1 LQGLKLSK
9 VQFELTKEF
18 LENLNNIVKNNDP
31 AKVMEFIDGLHA
43 VDIAEILDE
52 QSTEEAKAFYA
63 LLPDELG
70 ADALVEL
77 DEDVRERFLKEI
89 SSEDIAEKII
99 ENLDTDDAADVIG
112 ELSEEQQDEV
122 ISHIEDIEHASDIID
137 LLHYDEDTAGG
148 LMAKELVKV
157 KIEWDVATC
166 IKEIR
171 AQSEEV
177 EKMYTVYV
185 VDDNDILQGRIS
197 LKKLLLAPDNK
208 KVKDIY
214 NDEVIL
220 IKVDAQGEEVAQ
232 RMDKYD
238 LVVIPVIDE
247 IGRLLGRITIDDVVD
262 FMREEADKDYQMA
275 SGISENVE
283 SSDSAWVLTRARLPW
298 LLIGLF
304 GGILGAQV
312 IEAYEGQIQ
321 IHPEMAFF
329 IPLIAAMA
337 GNVGVQSS
345 AIVVQ
350 GLANNT
356 LGLDG
361 IWKKLFKELVVGLI
375 NGLVLGILIFCY
387 NFFFGDS
394 FTLSIIVSTSL
405 FSVIVF
411 AAIFGTL
418 VPLMLDKYKIDP
430 ALATGPFI
438 TTVNDV
444 FGLFLY
450 LFIGYLMYAV

>member
-1 LQGLKLSK
+1 M
-9 VQFELTKEF
+9 QFELTKDY
-18 LENLNNIVKNNDP
+18 LEELKNAVESSSE
-31 AKVMEFIDGLHA
+31 AKVLELIDGLHA

-52 QSTEEAKAFYA
+52 QSTKEAKAFYA
-63 LLPDELG
+63 VLPEELA

-77 DEDVRERFLKEI
+77 DEDTREKFLKEI
-89 SSEDIAEKII
+89 SPEEIAEKII
-99 ENLDTDDAADVIG
+99 DNLDSDDAADVIG
-112 ELSEEQQDEV
+112 ELSEEKQDEV
-122 ISHIEDIEHASDIID
+122 ISHLEDIEQAGDIID
-137 LLHYDEDTAGG
+137 LLNYDEDTAGG

-157 KIEWDVATC
+157 KVDWDVATC

-171 AQSEEV
+171 SQAEEV

-185 VDDNDILQGRIS
+185 VDENDVLQGRIS
-197 LKKLLLAPDNK
+197 LKKLLLAPDK
-208 KVKDIY
+208 TKIKDLY

-220 IKVDAQGEEVAQ
+220 VKVDAEREDVAQ
-232 RMDKYD
+232 VMDKYD

-262 FMREEADKDYQMA
+262 VIKEEADKDYQMA

-312 IEAYEGQIQ
+312 IEAYEGQIK

-356 LGLDG
+356 LGLDSL
-361 IWKKLFKELVVGLI
+361 WKRLFKELLVGLI
-375 NGLVLGILIFCY
+375 NGVVLGALIFTY
-387 NFFFGDS
+387 NFFFSDNL
-394 FTLSIIVSTSL
+394 TLGLIVSISL
-405 FSVIVF
+405 LAVIVF

-450 LFIGYLMYAV
+450 LYIGYLMYAG

>member
-1 LQGLKLSK
+1 M
-9 VQFELTKEF
+9 QFKLTKEY
-18 LENLNNIVKNNDP
+18 LEELNNAVESNAEK
-31 AKVMEFIDGLHA
+31 KVSELIEGLHA

-52 QSTEEAKAFYA
+52 QNTEEAKAFFF
-63 LLPDELG
+63 LLPEELG

-77 DEDVRERFLKEI
+77 DEDTREAFLKEI
-89 SSEDIAEKII
+89 SSADIAGKII
-99 ENLDTDDAADVIG
+99 NQLDSDDAADVIG
-112 ELSEEQQDEV
+112 ELPEEKQDEV
-122 ISHIEDIEHASDIID
+122 IAHIEDLEQASDIID
-137 LLHYDEDTAGG
+137 LLNYDEGTAGG

-157 KIEWDVATC
+157 NIDWTVNTC

-171 AQSEEV
+171 NQAEDV

-185 VDDNDILQGRIS
+185 VDENNILQGRIS
-197 LKKLLLAPDNK
+197 LKRLLLAPDKK

-214 NDEVIL
+214 NEELKLV
-220 IKVDAQGEEVAQ
+220 KVDMKSEEVAQ
-232 RMDKYD
+232 VMEKYD
-238 LVVIPVIDE
+238 LVVIPVVDE

-262 FMREEADKDYQMA
+262 VMKEEAEKDYQMA
-275 SGISENVE
+275 SGISESVE
-283 SSDSAWVLTRARLPW
+283 SSDNAWILTRARLPW
-298 LLIGLF
+298 LLIGLL

-312 IEAYEGQIQ
+312 IEAYEEQIK

-350 GLANNT
+350 GLANKS
-356 LGLDG
+356 LGLG
-361 IWKKLFKELVVGLI
+361 GLWNRLFKELIVGLI
-375 NGLVLGILIFCY
+375 NGIVLGGLIFTY
-387 NFFFGDS
+387 NFFFSDS
-394 FTLSIIVSTSL
+394 LTLSIIVSVSL
-405 FSVIVF
+405 LAVIVF

-450 LFIGYLMYAV
+450 LFIGYLMYSV

>member
-1 LQGLKLSK
+1 M
-9 VQFELTKEF
+9 QFELTKEY
-18 LENLNNIVKNNDP
+18 LEELNAAVEGNVET
-31 AKVMEFIDGLHA
+31 KVLELIEGLHA
-43 VDIAEILDE
+43 VDIAEILEE
-52 QSTEEAKAFYA
+52 QSTKEATFFYTFLPEEIA
-63 LLPDELG
+63 
-70 ADALVEL
+70 ADALIEL
-77 DEDVRERFLKEI
+77 DEDTRERFLENI
-89 SSEDIAEKII
+89 SSEEIAEKII
-99 ENLDTDDAADVIG
+99 ENLDSDDAADLIG
-112 ELSEEQQDEV
+112 ELSEEKQDEV
-122 ISHIEDIEHASDIID
+122 ISHIENIEQAGDIID
-137 LLHYDEDTAGG
+137 LLNYDEDSAGG

-157 KIEWDVATC
+157 KVDWDVSTC

-171 AQSEEV
+171 KQAEEV
-177 EKMYTVYV
+177 EKMYTVYA
-185 VDDNDILQGRIS
+185 VDDNNILQGRIS
-197 LKKLLLAPDNK
+197 LKRLLLAPDSK

-220 IKVDAQGEEVAQ
+220 VKVDAPGEEVAQ
-232 RMDKYD
+232 IMDKYD
-238 LVVIPVIDE
+238 LVVIPVIDD

-262 FMREEADKDYQMA
+262 LIREEAEKDYQMA

-283 SSDSAWVLTRARLPW
+283 SSDSVWLLTRARLPW
-298 LLIGLF
+298 LLIGLL

-312 IEAYEGQIQ
+312 IEAYEGQIK

-350 GLANNT
+350 GLANNS

-361 IWKKLFKELVVGLI
+361 IWKRLFKELLVGLI
-375 NGLVLGILIFCY
+375 NGIVLSALIFTY
-387 NFFFGDS
+387 NFFFNDNL
-394 FTLSIIVSTSL
+394 TLGIIVSVAL
-405 FSVIVF
+405 FSVVIF

-450 LFIGYLMYAV
+450 LFIGYLMYAA

>member
-1 LQGLKLSK
+1 M
-9 VQFELTKEF
+9 QFELTKEY
-18 LENLNNIVKNNDP
+18 LEQLNTAVEGSVE
-31 AKVMEFIDGLHA
+31 AKILELIDGLHA

-52 QSTEEAKAFYA
+52 QSTNEAKAFYA
-63 LLPDELG
+63 FLPEELG

-77 DEDVRERFLKEI
+77 DEDTREKFLEAI
-89 SSEDIAEKII
+89 SSEEIAEKII
-99 ENLDTDDAADVIG
+99 DNLDSDDAADVIG
-112 ELSEEQQDEV
+112 ELSESKQDEV
-122 ISHIEDIEHASDIID
+122 ISHIEDIEQAGDIID
-137 LLHYDEDTAGG
+137 LLNYDEDTAGG

-157 KIEWDVATC
+157 KIDWDVLTC

-171 AQSEEV
+171 AQAEEV

-185 VDDNDILQGRIS
+185 VDENDILQGRIS
-197 LKKLLLAPDNK
+197 LKKLLLAPENSL
-208 KVKDIY
+208 VKDVY

-220 IKVDAQGEEVAQ
+220 VKVDADDEEVAQ
-232 RMDKYD
+232 IMDKYD

-262 FMREEADKDYQMA
+262 VIREEAEKDYQMA

-283 SSDSAWVLTRARLPW
+283 SSDNAWVLTRARLPW

-350 GLANNT
+350 GLANNS

-361 IWKKLFKELVVGLI
+361 IWRKLFKELLVGLI
-375 NGLVLGILIFCY
+375 NGIVLGSLIFIY
-387 NFFFGDS
+387 NFFFSDDL
-394 FTLSIIVSTSL
+394 TLSIIVSVSL
-405 FSVIVF
+405 LSVIVF

-438 TTVNDV
+438 TTINDV

-450 LFIGYLMYAV
+450 FFIGYLMYAA

>member
-1 LQGLKLSK
+1 M
-9 VQFELTKEF
+9 QFELTKEY
-18 LENLNNIVKNNDP
+18 LEKLNAAVDEQADVKVLDLI
-31 AKVMEFIDGLHA
+31 EGLHA
-43 VDIAEILDE
+43 VDIAEILEE
-52 QSTEEAKAFYA
+52 QTTKEAKAFYTYV
-63 LLPDELG
+63 PSELA
-70 ADALVEL
+70 ADALIEL
-77 DEDVRERFLKEI
+77 DEDTRERFLENI
-89 SSEDIAEKII
+89 SSEEIAEKII
-99 ENLDTDDAADVIG
+99 ENLDSDDAADLIG
-112 ELSEEQQDEV
+112 ELSEEKQDEV
-122 ISHIEDIEHASDIID
+122 ISHIEDIEHAGDIID
-137 LLHYDEDTAGG
+137 LLNYDEDTAGG

-157 KIEWDVATC
+157 KVDWDVATC

-171 AQSEEV
+171 KQAEEV
-177 EKMYTVYV
+177 EKMYTVYA
-185 VDDNDILQGRIS
+185 VDDNNILQGRIS
-197 LKKLLLAPDNK
+197 LKKLLLAPDSK
-208 KVKDIY
+208 KIKDIY

-220 IKVDAQGEEVAQ
+220 VQVDAEGEEVAQ
-232 RMDKYD
+232 IMDKYD

-262 FMREEADKDYQMA
+262 LIREEAEKDYQMA

-283 SSDSAWVLTRARLPW
+283 SSDNAWILTRARLPW
-298 LLIGLF
+298 LLIGLL

-312 IEAYEGQIQ
+312 IEAYEGQIK

-350 GLANNT
+350 GLANNS

-361 IWKKLFKELVVGLI
+361 IWKRLFKELLVGLI
-375 NGLVLGILIFCY
+375 NGVVLSTLIFAY
-387 NFFFGDS
+387 NFFFSDNL
-394 FTLSIIVSTSL
+394 TLGLIVSISL

-418 VPLMLDKYKIDP
+418 VPLLLDKYKIDP

-450 LFIGYLMYAV
+450 LFIGYLMYAS

>member
-1 LQGLKLSK
+1 MFKKSK

-18 LENLNNIVKNNDP
+18 LENLNNIVKNNDVN
-31 AKVMEFIDGLHA
+31 KVLELIDGLHA

-52 QSTEEAKAFYA
+52 QSTEEAKAFYF

-70 ADALVEL
+70 ADALIEL

-89 SSEDIAEKII
+89 SSEEIAEKII
-99 ENLDTDDAADVIG
+99 ENLDSDDAADLIG
-112 ELSEEQQDEV
+112 ELSEEKQDEV

-157 KIEWDVATC
+157 KIDWDVATC

-171 AQSEEV
+171 RQSEDV

-185 VDDNDILQGRIS
+185 VDDNNILQGRIS
-197 LKKLLLAPDNK
+197 LKKLLLAPDTK

-214 NDEVIL
+214 NNEVIL
-220 IKVDAQGEEVAQ
+220 IKVDAEGDEVAQ
-232 RMDKYD
+232 KMDKYD

-350 GLANNT
+350 SLANKT

-375 NGLVLGILIFCY
+375 NGLVLGTLIFFY

-394 FTLSIIVSTSL
+394 LTLSIIVSTSL
-405 FSVIVF
+405 LSVIVF

>member
-1 LQGLKLSK
+1 MQCLKKSK

-18 LENLNNIVKNNDP
+18 LENLNNIVKNNDVN
-31 AKVMEFIDGLHA
+31 KVLELIDGLHA

-52 QSTEEAKAFYA
+52 QSTEEAKAFYF

-70 ADALVEL
+70 ADALIEL

-89 SSEDIAEKII
+89 SSEEIAEKII
-99 ENLDTDDAADVIG
+99 ENLDSDDAADLIG
-112 ELSEEQQDEV
+112 ELSEEKQDEV

-157 KIEWDVATC
+157 KIDWDVATC

-171 AQSEEV
+171 RQSEDV

-185 VDDNDILQGRIS
+185 VDDNNILQGRIS
-197 LKKLLLAPDNK
+197 LKKLLLAPDTK

-214 NDEVIL
+214 NNEVIL
-220 IKVDAQGEEVAQ
+220 IKVDAEGDEVAQ
-232 RMDKYD
+232 KMDKYD

-350 GLANNT
+350 SLANKT

-375 NGLVLGILIFCY
+375 NGLVLGTLIFFY

-394 FTLSIIVSTSL
+394 LTLSIIVSTSL
-405 FSVIVF
+405 LSVIVF

>member
-1 LQGLKLSK
+1 M
-9 VQFELTKEF
+9 QFELTKQY
-18 LENLNNIVKNNDP
+18 LEKINTAIDGGVENIVLDLI
-31 AKVMEFIDGLHA
+31 EGLHA
-43 VDIAEILDE
+43 ADIAEILEE
-52 QSTEEAKAFYA
+52 QSTKDATAFYA
-63 LLPDELG
+63 LLPDELAAG
-70 ADALVEL
+70 ALVEL
-77 DEDVRERFLKEI
+77 DEDKRERFLENI

-99 ENLDTDDAADVIG
+99 ENLDSDDAADVIG
-112 ELSEEQQDEV
+112 SLSEEKQDEV
-122 ISHIEDIEHASDIID
+122 IAHIENIEQAGDIID
-137 LLHYDEDTAGG
+137 LLNYDEDSAGG

-157 KIEWDVATC
+157 KVDWDVATC
-166 IKEIR
+166 ITEIR
-171 AQSEEV
+171 KQAEEV
-177 EKMYTVYV
+177 EKMYTVYA
-185 VDDNDILQGRIS
+185 VDDNNILQGRIS
-197 LKKLLLAPDNK
+197 LKKLLLAPDSK
-208 KVKDIY
+208 KIKDLY
-214 NDEVIL
+214 NDDVL
-220 IKVDAQGEEVAQ
+220 LVQVDAAGEEVAQ
-232 RMDKYD
+232 IMDKYD

-262 FMREEADKDYQMA
+262 FIREEAEKDYQMA

-283 SSDSAWVLTRARLPW
+283 SSDNAWVLTRARLPW
-298 LLIGLF
+298 LLIGLL

-312 IEAYEGQIQ
+312 IEAYEGQIK

-350 GLANNT
+350 GLANNS
-356 LGLDG
+356 LGLDEL
-361 IWKKLFKELVVGLI
+361 WKRLFKELLVGLI
-375 NGLVLGILIFCY
+375 NGIVLSALIFIY
-387 NFFFGDS
+387 NFFFSDDL
-394 FTLSIIVSTSL
+394 TLGIIVSISL
-405 FSVIVF
+405 LSVVVF

-450 LFIGYLMYAV
+450 LYIGYLMYAS

>member
-1 LQGLKLSK
+1 M
-9 VQFELTKEF
+9 QFELTKEF
-18 LENLNNIVKNNDP
+18 LENLNNIVKNNDV
-31 AKVMEFIDGLHA
+31 AKVMEFIEGLHA

-112 ELSEEQQDEV
+112 ELSEEKQDEV

-171 AQSEEV
+171 RQSEEV

-197 LKKLLLAPDNK
+197 LKKLLLAPDTK

-220 IKVDAQGEEVAQ
+220 IKVDAEGEEVAQ
-232 RMDKYD
+232 KMDKYD

-375 NGLVLGILIFCY
+375 NGLVLGSLIFVY

-450 LFIGYLMYAV
+450 LFIGYLMY

>member
-1 LQGLKLSK
+1 M
-9 VQFELTKEF
+9 QFELTKQY
-18 LENLNNIVKNNDP
+18 LEKLNTAIDGGVEN
-31 AKVMEFIDGLHA
+31 KVLELIEGLHA
-43 VDIAEILDE
+43 ADIAEILEE
-52 QSTEEAKAFYA
+52 QSTKEATAFYA
-63 LLPDELG
+63 LLPEELA

-77 DEDVRERFLKEI
+77 DEDTRERFLENI
-89 SSEDIAEKII
+89 SSEEIAEKII
-99 ENLDTDDAADVIG
+99 ENLDSDDAADIIG
-112 ELSEEQQDEV
+112 SLSDEKQDEV
-122 ISHIEDIEHASDIID
+122 IAHIEDIEQAGDIID
-137 LLHYDEDTAGG
+137 LLNYDEDSAGG

-157 KIEWDVATC
+157 KVDWDVATC
-166 IKEIR
+166 ITEIR
-171 AQSEEV
+171 KQAEEV
-177 EKMYTVYV
+177 EKMYTVYA
-185 VDDNDILQGRIS
+185 VDDNNILQGRIS
-197 LKKLLLAPDNK
+197 LKKLLLSPDSK
-208 KVKDIY
+208 KIKDLY
-214 NDEVIL
+214 NDDVIL
-220 IKVDAQGEEVAQ
+220 VQVDAAGEEVAQ
-232 RMDKYD
+232 IMDKYD

-262 FMREEADKDYQMA
+262 LIREEAEKDYQMA

-283 SSDSAWVLTRARLPW
+283 SSDNAWVLTRARLPW
-298 LLIGLF
+298 LLIGLL

-312 IEAYEGQIQ
+312 IEAYEGQIK

-350 GLANNT
+350 GLANNS

-361 IWKKLFKELVVGLI
+361 LWKRLFKELLVGLI
-375 NGLVLGILIFCY
+375 NGIVLSTLIFMY
-387 NFFFGDS
+387 NFFFSDDL
-394 FTLSIIVSTSL
+394 TLGIIVSISL
-405 FSVIVF
+405 LSVVVF

-450 LFIGYLMYAV
+450 LYIGYLMYA

>member
-1 LQGLKLSK
+1 M
-9 VQFELTKEF
+9 QFELTKQY
-18 LENLNNIVKNNDP
+18 LEKLNIAIDGGVEN
-31 AKVMEFIDGLHA
+31 KVLELIKGLHA
-43 VDIAEILDE
+43 ADIAEILEE
-52 QSTEEAKAFYA
+52 QSTKEATAFYA
-63 LLPDELG
+63 LLPDELA

-77 DEDVRERFLKEI
+77 EEDTRERFLENI
-89 SSEDIAEKII
+89 SSEEIAEKII
-99 ENLDTDDAADVIG
+99 ENLDSDDAADIIG
-112 ELSEEQQDEV
+112 SLSDEKQDEV
-122 ISHIEDIEHASDIID
+122 IAHIEDIEQAGDIID
-137 LLHYDEDTAGG
+137 LLNYDEDSAGG

-157 KIEWDVATC
+157 KVDWDVATC
-166 IKEIR
+166 ITEIR
-171 AQSEEV
+171 KQAEEV
-177 EKMYTVYV
+177 EKMYTVYA
-185 VDDNDILQGRIS
+185 VDDNNILQGRIS
-197 LKKLLLAPDNK
+197 LKKLLLSPDSK
-208 KVKDIY
+208 KIKDLY
-214 NDEVIL
+214 NDDVIL
-220 IKVDAQGEEVAQ
+220 VQVDAAGEEVAQ
-232 RMDKYD
+232 IMDKYD

-262 FMREEADKDYQMA
+262 FIREEAEKDYQMA

-283 SSDSAWVLTRARLPW
+283 SSDNAWVLTRARLPW
-298 LLIGLF
+298 LLIGLL

-312 IEAYEGQIQ
+312 IEAYEGQIK

-350 GLANNT
+350 GLANNS

-361 IWKKLFKELVVGLI
+361 LWKRLFKELLVGLI
-375 NGLVLGILIFCY
+375 NGIVLSTLIFMY
-387 NFFFGDS
+387 NFFFSDDL
-394 FTLSIIVSTSL
+394 TLGIIVSISL
-405 FSVIVF
+405 LSVVVF

-450 LFIGYLMYAV
+450 LYIGYLMYA

>member
-1 LQGLKLSK
+1 M
-9 VQFELTKEF
+9 QFELTKEF
-18 LENLNNIVKNNDP
+18 LEALNVAVQNRSEEQVGKL
-31 AKVMEFIDGLHA
+31 IDGLHA

-52 QSTEEAKAFYA
+52 QKTEEAKAFYH
-63 LLPDELG
+63 LLPEELA

-77 DEDVRERFLKEI
+77 DEDVREGFLKEL
-89 SSEDIAEKII
+89 SSEDIAGKII
-99 ENLDTDDAADVIG
+99 NQLDSDDAADVIG
-112 ELSEEQQDEV
+112 ELPEEKQDEV
-122 ISHIEDIEHASDIID
+122 IAHIEDIEQASDIID

-157 KIEWDVATC
+157 SLDWDVATC

-185 VDDNDILQGRIS
+185 VDENNILQGRIS
-197 LKKLLLAPDNK
+197 LKRLLLSPDKK
-208 KVKDIY
+208 KVKDIF

-220 IKVDAQGEEVAQ
+220 VKVDDEGEKVAQ
-232 RMDKYD
+232 VMDKYD
-238 LVVIPVIDE
+238 LVVVPVIDE

-262 FMREEADKDYQMA
+262 FIREEADKDYQMA

-298 LLIGLF
+298 LLIGLL

-312 IEAYEGQIQ
+312 IEAYEGQIK

-350 GLANNT
+350 GLANQT

-375 NGLVLGILIFCY
+375 NGFVLATLIFAY
-387 NFFFGDS
+387 NFFFSDS
-394 FTLSIIVSTSL
+394 LTLSIIVSTSL
-405 FSVIVF
+405 LSVIVF

-418 VPLMLDKYKIDP
+418 VPLLLDKYKIDP

-450 LFIGYLMYAV
+450 LAIGYLMYSI

>member
-1 LQGLKLSK
+1 M
-9 VQFELTKEF
+9 QFELTKSY
-18 LENLNNIVKNNDP
+18 LEKINQAVISKDNAIILKL
-31 AKVMEFIDGLHA
+31 IDGLHA

-52 QSTEEAKAFYA
+52 QSRQEAKSFYDC
-63 LLPDELG
+63 LPEELA

-77 DEDVRERFLKEI
+77 DEDTREKLLEET

-99 ENLDTDDAADVIG
+99 DNLDSDDAADVIG
-112 ELSEEQQDEV
+112 ELSEKKQDEV
-122 ISHIEDIEHASDIID
+122 ISHLEDIDQASDIID
-137 LLHYDEDTAGG
+137 LLLYDEDTAGG
-148 LMAKELVKV
+148 LMAKEVVKV
-157 KIEWDVATC
+157 NIDWDVATC

-171 AQSEEV
+171 KQAEEV

-185 VDDNDILQGRIS
+185 VNDNDVLQGRIS
-197 LKKLLLAPDNK
+197 LKKLLLAPDSN
-208 KVKDIY
+208 KVKDVY
-214 NDEVIL
+214 TNEVIL
-220 IKVDAQGEEVAQ
+220 VKVDAEQEDVAQ
-232 RMDKYD
+232 IMDKYD

-262 FMREEADKDYQMA
+262 VIREEAEKDYQMA

-283 SSDSAWVLTRARLPW
+283 SSDSAWSHTRARLPW

-312 IEAYEGQIQ
+312 IGAYEEQIR
-321 IHPEMAFF
+321 IHAEMALF

-350 GLANNT
+350 GLANNS

-361 IWKKLFKELVVGLI
+361 LWKRLFKELIIGLI
-375 NGLVLGILIFCY
+375 NGIVLASLIFAY
-387 NFFFGDS
+387 NFFFSDDL
-394 FTLSIIVSTSL
+394 TLTFIVSISL
-405 FSVIVF
+405 IAVIVF

-418 VPLMLDKYKIDP
+418 VPLMLNKYKIDP

-450 LFIGYLMYAV
+450 LFIGYLMYAN

>member
-1 LQGLKLSK
+1 M
-9 VQFELTKEF
+9 QFELTKEY
-18 LENLNNIVKNNDP
+18 LEELNIAVESNAE
-31 AKVMEFIDGLHA
+31 AKVLELIEGLHA
-43 VDIAEILDE
+43 VDIAEILEE
-52 QSTEEAKAFYA
+52 QNTQEAKAFYIF
-63 LLPDELG
+63 LPEELA

-77 DEDVRERFLKEI
+77 DEDTREKFLEEI
-89 SSEDIAEKII
+89 SSEEIAEKII
-99 ENLDTDDAADVIG
+99 DNLDSDDAADVIG

-122 ISHIEDIEHASDIID
+122 ISHIEDIEQAGDIID
-137 LLHYDEDTAGG
+137 LLNYDEDTAGG

-157 KIEWDVATC
+157 NIDWDVATC

-171 AQSEEV
+171 AQAEEV

-185 VDDNDILQGRIS
+185 VDENDILQGRIS
-197 LKKLLLAPDNK
+197 LKKLLLAPDSAR
-208 KVKDIY
+208 VKDVY

-220 IKVDAQGEEVAQ
+220 VQVDAESEEVAQ
-232 RMDKYD
+232 IMDKYD

-262 FMREEADKDYQMA
+262 VIREEADKDYQMA

-304 GGILGAQV
+304 GGILGAQLLG
-312 IEAYEGQIQ
+312 AYEEQLK
-321 IHPEMAFF
+321 IHHQMAFF

-350 GLANNT
+350 GLANNS
-356 LGLDG
+356 LGLDSL
-361 IWKKLFKELVVGLI
+361 WTKLVKELLVGLI
-375 NGLVLGILIFCY
+375 NGVVLGGLIFIY
-387 NFFFGDS
+387 NFFFSDDL
-394 FTLSIIVSTSL
+394 TLSIIVSVSL
-405 FSVIVF
+405 LSVIVF

-450 LFIGYLMYAV
+450 LFIGYIMYGI

>member
-1 LQGLKLSK
+1 M
-9 VQFELTKEF
+9 QFELTKPF
-18 LENLNNIVKNNDP
+18 LEELNNVVSSNDVN
-31 AKVMEFIDGLHA
+31 KVMKLIEGLHP

-52 QSTEEAKAFYA
+52 QSIEEAKAFYS
-63 LLPDELG
+63 LLPDQLG
-70 ADALVEL
+70 ADSLIEL

-99 ENLDTDDAADVIG
+99 ENLDSDDAADLIG
-112 ELSEEQQDEV
+112 ELSDEKQDEV

-157 KIEWDVATC
+157 KIEWDVSTC

-185 VDDNDILQGRIS
+185 VDDNNILQGRIS
-197 LKKLLLAPDNK
+197 LKKLLLAPDSK
-208 KVKDIY
+208 KVKEIY
-214 NDEVIL
+214 NDEVVL
-220 IKVDAQGEEVAQ
+220 VKVDAEGEEVAKV
-232 RMDKYD
+232 MDKYD

-283 SSDSAWVLTRARLPW
+283 SSDSAWILTRARLPW

-312 IEAYEGQIQ
+312 IEAYEGQIK

-350 GLANNT
+350 GLANNS

-361 IWKKLFKELVVGLI
+361 IGKKLFKELLVGLI
-375 NGLVLGILIFCY
+375 NGIVLGALIFAY
-387 NFFFGDS
+387 NYFFASDLA
-394 FTLSIIVSTSL
+394 LSIIVSTAL
-405 FSVIVF
+405 VSVIVF

-418 VPLMLDKYKIDP
+418 VPLVLDKYKIDP

-450 LFIGYLMYAV
+450 LFIGYLMYSL

>member
-1 LQGLKLSK
+1 M
-9 VQFELTKEF
+9 QFELTKEY
-18 LENLNNIVKNNDP
+18 LEQLNIAVESKIE
-31 AKVMEFIDGLHA
+31 AKILELIDGLHA

-52 QSTEEAKAFYA
+52 QSTKEAKAFYA
-63 LLPDELG
+63 LLPEELV

-77 DEDVRERFLKEI
+77 DEDTREKFLEEI
-89 SSEDIAEKII
+89 SSEEIAEKII
-99 ENLDTDDAADVIG
+99 DNLDSDDAADVIG
-112 ELSEEQQDEV
+112 ELSEEKQDEV
-122 ISHIEDIEHASDIID
+122 ISHIEDIEQAGDIID
-137 LLHYDEDTAGG
+137 LLNYDEDTAGG

-157 KIEWDVATC
+157 KIDWDVATC

-171 AQSEEV
+171 EQAEEV
-177 EKMYTVYV
+177 EKLYTVYV
-185 VDDNDILQGRIS
+185 VDENDILQGRIS
-197 LKKLLLAPDNK
+197 LKKLLLAPENK
-208 KVKDIY
+208 KVKDVY

-220 IKVDAQGEEVAQ
+220 VQVDIESEEVAQ
-232 RMDKYD
+232 IMDKYD

-262 FMREEADKDYQMA
+262 VIREEAEKDYQMA

-283 SSDSAWVLTRARLPW
+283 SSDSTWSHTRARLPW

-312 IEAYEGQIQ
+312 IEAYEDQIR
-321 IHPEMAFF
+321 IHAGMALF

-350 GLANNT
+350 GLANNS

-361 IWKKLFKELVVGLI
+361 LGKRLFKELLVGLI
-375 NGLVLGILIFCY
+375 NGAVLGSLIFGY
-387 NFFFGDS
+387 NFFFSDDL
-394 FTLSIIVSTSL
+394 TLTFIVSTSL
-405 FSVIVF
+405 IVVIVF
-411 AAIFGTL
+411 AAIFGTF

-450 LFIGYLMYAV
+450 FFIGYLMYGA

>member
-1 LQGLKLSK
+1 MH
-9 VQFELTKEF
+9 FELTKEY
-18 LENLNNIVKNNDP
+18 LEELKVAVESNAE
-31 AKVMEFIDGLHA
+31 AKVLELIEGLHA
-43 VDIAEILDE
+43 VDVAEILDE
-52 QSTEEAKAFYA
+52 QSTKDAKAFYT
-63 LLPDELG
+63 LLPEELA

-77 DEDVRERFLKEI
+77 DEDTREKFLDTI
-89 SSEDIAEKII
+89 SSEEIAEKII
-99 ENLDTDDAADVIG
+99 DNLDSDDAADVIG
-112 ELSEEQQDEV
+112 ELSEKKQDEV
-122 ISHIEDIEHASDIID
+122 LSHIEDLEQAGDIID
-137 LLHYDEDTAGG
+137 LLNYNEDTAGG
-148 LMAKELVKV
+148 LMAKELVRV
-157 KIEWDVATC
+157 KIDWDVATC

-171 AQSEEV
+171 TQAEDV

-185 VDDNDILQGRIS
+185 VDKNDILQGRIS
-197 LKKLLLAPDNK
+197 LKKLLLAPDSQ

-214 NDEVIL
+214 NEEVIL
-220 IKVDAQGEEVAQ
+220 VKVDVESEDVAQ
-232 RMDKYD
+232 IMDKYD

-262 FMREEADKDYQMA
+262 VMREEAEKDYQMA

-283 SSDSAWVLTRARLPW
+283 SSDSAWSHTRARLPW

-304 GGILGAQV
+304 GGVLGALV
-312 IEAYEGQIQ
+312 IGVYEEQIR
-321 IHPEMAFF
+321 IHAGMALF

-350 GLANNT
+350 GLANNS

-361 IWKKLFKELVVGLI
+361 LWKRLFKELIVGLI
-375 NGLVLGILIFCY
+375 NGAVLGLIIFLY
-387 NFFFGDS
+387 NFVFSDDL
-394 FTLSIIVSTSL
+394 TLTFIVSISL
-405 FSVIVF
+405 VAVIVF

-418 VPLMLDKYKIDP
+418 VPLMLNKYKIDP

-450 LFIGYLMYAV
+450 LYIGYLMYAV

>member
-1 LQGLKLSK
+1 M
-9 VQFELTKEF
+9 
-18 LENLNNIVKNNDP
+18 D
-31 AKVMEFIDGLHA
+31 
-43 VDIAEILDE
+43 AER
-52 QSTEEAKAFYA
+52 
-63 LLPDELG
+63 
-70 ADALVEL
+70 
-77 DEDVRERFLKEI
+77 EDV
-89 SSEDIAEKII
+89 
-99 ENLDTDDAADVIG
+99 
-112 ELSEEQQDEV
+112 
-122 ISHIEDIEHASDIID
+122 
-137 LLHYDEDTAGG
+137 
-148 LMAKELVKV
+148 
-157 KIEWDVATC
+157 
-166 IKEIR
+166 
-171 AQSEEV
+171 AQV
-177 EKMYTVYV
+177 
-185 VDDNDILQGRIS
+185 
-197 LKKLLLAPDNK
+197 
-208 KVKDIY
+208 
-214 NDEVIL
+214 
-220 IKVDAQGEEVAQ
+220 
-232 RMDKYD
+232 MDKYD

-262 FMREEADKDYQMA
+262 VIKEEADKDYQMA

-312 IEAYEGQIQ
+312 IEAYEGQIK

-356 LGLDG
+356 LGLDSL
-361 IWKKLFKELVVGLI
+361 WKRLFKELLVGLI
-375 NGLVLGILIFCY
+375 NGVVLGALIFTY
-387 NFFFGDS
+387 NFFFSDNL
-394 FTLSIIVSTSL
+394 TLGLIVSISL
-405 FSVIVF
+405 LAVIVF

-450 LFIGYLMYAV
+450 LYIGYLMYAG

>member
-1 LQGLKLSK
+1 M
-9 VQFELTKEF
+9 QFELTKEY
-18 LENLNNIVKNNDP
+18 LEQLNTAVESSSEDKILQL
-31 AKVMEFIDGLHA
+31 IDGLHA
-43 VDIAEILDE
+43 VDVAEILDE
-52 QSTEEAKAFYA
+52 QSTKEAKAFYDC
-63 LLPDELG
+63 LPNEMA

-77 DEDVRERFLKEI
+77 DEDVRVRFLKEI
-89 SSEDIAEKII
+89 SSEDIAERII
-99 ENLDTDDAADVIG
+99 ENLDTDDAADLIG
-112 ELSEEQQDEV
+112 ELSEEKQDEV
-122 ISHIEDIEHASDIID
+122 ISYIEDLEHASDIID
-137 LLHYDEDTAGG
+137 LLLYDEDSAGG

-157 KIEWDVATC
+157 KVDWDVATC
-166 IKEIR
+166 ITEIR
-171 AQSEEV
+171 EQAEEV
-177 EKMYTVYV
+177 ENMYTVYV
-185 VDDNDILQGRIS
+185 VDENNILQGRIS
-197 LKKLLLAPDNK
+197 LKKLILAPDNTK
-208 KVKDIY
+208 IKELY
-214 NDEVIL
+214 NDELIL
-220 IKVDAQGEEVAQ
+220 VKVDVEREDVAQ
-232 RMDKYD
+232 IMDKYD

-262 FMREEADKDYQMA
+262 VMREEAEKDYQMA

-283 SSDSAWVLTRARLPW
+283 SSDNAWMLTRARLPW

-312 IEAYEGQIQ
+312 IEAYEGQIK

-350 GLANNT
+350 GLANNS
-356 LGLDG
+356 LGLDSL
-361 IWKKLFKELVVGLI
+361 WKKLFKELLVGLI
-375 NGLVLGILIFCY
+375 NGVVLAGLIFAY
-387 NFFFGDS
+387 NYFFTDDI
-394 FTLSIIVSTSL
+394 TLGIIVSTSL
-405 FSVIVF
+405 FVVIVF

-450 LFIGYLMYAV
+450 LYIGYLMYA

>member
-1 LQGLKLSK
+1 M
-9 VQFELTKEF
+9 QFELTKQF
-18 LENLNNIVKNNDP
+18 LEELNTAVSDK
-31 AKVMEFIDGLHA
+31 AQKKVDELITGLHA

-52 QSTEEAKAFYA
+52 QSIEEAKDFYF
-63 LLPDELG
+63 LLPETLS
-70 ADALVEL
+70 ADALIEL

-99 ENLDTDDAADVIG
+99 ENLDTDDAADLIG
-112 ELSEEQQDEV
+112 ELSEEKQDEV
-122 ISHIEDIEHASDIID
+122 ISHIEDLEHASDIID
-137 LLHYDEDTAGG
+137 LLLYDEDTAGG

-157 KIEWDVATC
+157 KIDWDVATC

-171 AQSEEV
+171 VQSEYV
-177 EKMYTVYV
+177 ENMYTVYV
-185 VDDNDILQGRIS
+185 VDDNNILQGRIS

-220 IKVDAQGEEVAQ
+220 IKVDAEGEEVAQ

-262 FMREEADKDYQMA
+262 FMREESDKDYQMA

-350 GLANNT
+350 GLANNS

-361 IWKKLFKELVVGLI
+361 LGKKLFKELLVGLI
-375 NGLVLGILIFCY
+375 NGVVLGTLIFAY
-387 NFFFGDS
+387 NYFFAADL
-394 FTLSIIVSTSL
+394 TLSIIVSTAL
-405 FSVIVF
+405 LSVIVF

-418 VPLMLDKYKIDP
+418 VPLVLDKYKIDP

-450 LFIGYLMYAV
+450 LYIGYLMYAN

>member
-1 LQGLKLSK
+1 M
-9 VQFELTKEF
+9 QFELTKKY
-18 LENLNNIVKNNDP
+18 LEALNSAVQSNAESKIL
-31 AKVMEFIDGLHA
+31 ELLEGLHP

-52 QSTEEAKAFYA
+52 QSTREAKALYA
-63 LLPDELG
+63 FLPEELA

-77 DEDVRERFLKEI
+77 DEDTRENFLEAI
-89 SSEDIAEKII
+89 SSEEIAGKII
-99 ENLDTDDAADVIG
+99 DNLDSDDAADVIG
-112 ELSEEQQDEV
+112 ELSEEKQDEV
-122 ISHIEDIEHASDIID
+122 IAHLEDIDQASDIID
-137 LLHYDEDTAGG
+137 LLLYDEDSAGG

-157 KIEWDVATC
+157 DINWDVATC

-171 AQSEEV
+171 AQAEEV

-185 VDDNDILQGRIS
+185 VDEKDILLGRIS
-197 LKKLLLAPDNK
+197 LKKLLLSPDSK
-208 KVKDIY
+208 KVKDIF
-214 NDEVIL
+214 NEELIL
-220 IKVDAQGEEVAQ
+220 VKVDLKSEEVAQ
-232 RMDKYD
+232 VMDKYD

-262 FMREEADKDYQMA
+262 VIREEAEKDYQMA

-283 SSDSAWVLTRARLPW
+283 SSDSAWMLTRARLPW

-312 IEAYEGQIQ
+312 IEAYEGQIK

-350 GLANNT
+350 GLANNS

-361 IWKKLFKELVVGLI
+361 LWKRLFKELMVGLI
-375 NGLVLGILIFCY
+375 NGVVLATLIFLY
-387 NFFFGDS
+387 NFFFSDDL
-394 FTLSIIVSTSL
+394 TLSIIVSVSL
-405 FSVIVF
+405 FAVIVF

-450 LFIGYLMYAV
+450 LFIGYLMYAG

>member
-1 LQGLKLSK
+1 M
-9 VQFELTKEF
+9 QFELTKEY
-18 LENLNNIVKNNDP
+18 LEELNTAVEGNVE
-31 AKVMEFIDGLHA
+31 AKVLELIEGLHA
-43 VDIAEILDE
+43 VDIAEILEE
-52 QSTEEAKAFYA
+52 QNTQEAKAFYIF
-63 LLPDELG
+63 LPEELA

-77 DEDVRERFLKEI
+77 DEDTREKFLEEI
-89 SSEDIAEKII
+89 SSEEIAEKII
-99 ENLDTDDAADVIG
+99 DNLDSDDAADVIG

-122 ISHIEDIEHASDIID
+122 IAHIEDIEQAGDIID
-137 LLHYDEDTAGG
+137 LLNYDEDTAGG

-157 KIEWDVATC
+157 NIDWDVATC

-171 AQSEEV
+171 AQAEEV

-185 VDDNDILQGRIS
+185 VDENDILQGRIS
-197 LKKLLLAPDNK
+197 LKKLLLAPDSAR
-208 KVKDIY
+208 VKDVY

-220 IKVDAQGEEVAQ
+220 VQVDVESEEVAQ
-232 RMDKYD
+232 IMDKYD

-262 FMREEADKDYQMA
+262 VIREEADKDYQMA

-283 SSDSAWVLTRARLPW
+283 SSDSTWSHTRARLPW

-312 IEAYEGQIQ
+312 IEAYEEQIR
-321 IHPEMAFF
+321 IHAGMALF
-329 IPLIAAMA
+329 IPIIAAMA

-350 GLANNT
+350 GLANNS

-361 IWKKLFKELVVGLI
+361 LTKRLFIELLVGLI
-375 NGLVLGILIFCY
+375 NGAVLGSLIFGY
-387 NFFFGDS
+387 NFFFSDDL
-394 FTLSIIVSTSL
+394 TLSIVVSISL
-405 FSVIVF
+405 VSVIVF

-450 LFIGYLMYAV
+450 FFIGYLMYAS

>member
-1 LQGLKLSK
+1 M
-9 VQFELTKEF
+9 QFELTKEF
-18 LENLNNIVKNNDP
+18 IENLNTVVASNDVN
-31 AKVMEFIDGLHA
+31 KTMKLIDGLHP

-52 QSTEEAKAFYA
+52 QSTEEAKAFYF
-63 LLPDELG
+63 LLPNELG
-70 ADALVEL
+70 ADALIEL

-99 ENLDTDDAADVIG
+99 ENLDTDDAADLIG
-112 ELSEEQQDEV
+112 ELSDEKQDEV
-122 ISHIEDIEHASDIID
+122 ISHIEDLEHASDIID
-137 LLHYDEDTAGG
+137 LLLYDEDTAGG

-157 KIEWDVATC
+157 KIDWDVATC

-171 AQSEEV
+171 LQSEEV

-185 VDDNDILQGRIS
+185 VDDNNILQGRIS

-208 KVKDIY
+208 KVKEIY
-214 NDEVIL
+214 NDEVVL
-220 IKVDAQGEEVAQ
+220 VKVDAEGEEVAKI
-232 RMDKYD
+232 MDKYD

-350 GLANNT
+350 GLANSS

-361 IWKKLFKELVVGLI
+361 IGKKLFKELLVGLI
-375 NGLVLGILIFCY
+375 NGIVLGILIFVY
-387 NFFFGDS
+387 NYFFAADL
-394 FTLSIIVSTSL
+394 TLSIIVSTAL

-418 VPLMLDKYKIDP
+418 VPLVLNKYKIDP

>member
-1 LQGLKLSK
+1 M
-9 VQFELTKEF
+9 QFELTKPF
-18 LENLNNIVKNNDP
+18 LEELNNVVSSNDVN
-31 AKVMEFIDGLHA
+31 KVMKLIEGLHP

-52 QSTEEAKAFYA
+52 QSIEEAKAFYS
-63 LLPDELG
+63 LLPDQLG
-70 ADALVEL
+70 ADSLIEL

-99 ENLDTDDAADVIG
+99 ENLDSDDAADLIG
-112 ELSEEQQDEV
+112 ELSDEKQDEV

-157 KIEWDVATC
+157 KIEWDVSTC

-185 VDDNDILQGRIS
+185 VDDNNILQGRIS
-197 LKKLLLAPDNK
+197 LKKLLLAPDSK
-208 KVKDIY
+208 KVKEIY
-214 NDEVIL
+214 NDEVVL
-220 IKVDAQGEEVAQ
+220 VKVDAEGEEVAKV
-232 RMDKYD
+232 MDKYD

-283 SSDSAWVLTRARLPW
+283 SSDSAWILTRARLPW

-312 IEAYEGQIQ
+312 IEAYEGQIK

-350 GLANNT
+350 GLANNS

-361 IWKKLFKELVVGLI
+361 IGKKLFKELLVGLI
-375 NGLVLGILIFCY
+375 NGIVLGALIFAY
-387 NFFFGDS
+387 NYFFASDL
-394 FTLSIIVSTSL
+394 TLSIIVSTAL
-405 FSVIVF
+405 VSVIVF

-418 VPLMLDKYKIDP
+418 VPLVLDKYKIDP

-450 LFIGYLMYAV
+450 LFIGYLMYSL

>member
-1 LQGLKLSK
+1 M
-9 VQFELTKEF
+9 QFELTKEY
-18 LENLNNIVKNNDP
+18 LEELNTAVEGKVE
-31 AKVMEFIDGLHA
+31 AKILELIDGLHA

-52 QSTEEAKAFYA
+52 QSKQEAKAFYT
-63 LLPDELG
+63 LLPEELA

-77 DEDVRERFLKEI
+77 DEDTREEFLEEI
-89 SSEDIAEKII
+89 SSEEIAEKII
-99 ENLDTDDAADVIG
+99 DNLDSDDAADVIG
-112 ELSEEQQDEV
+112 ELSEEKQGEV
-122 ISHIEDIEHASDIID
+122 ISHIEDIEQAGDIID
-137 LLHYDEDTAGG
+137 LLNYDEDTAGG

-157 KIEWDVATC
+157 NVGWDVATC

-171 AQSEEV
+171 AQAEEV

-197 LKKLLLAPDNK
+197 LKKLLLAPDNS
-208 KVKDIY
+208 KVKDVY

-220 IKVDAQGEEVAQ
+220 VQVDVESEEVAQ
-232 RMDKYD
+232 VMDKYD

-262 FMREEADKDYQMA
+262 VIREEAEKDYQMA
-275 SGISENVE
+275 SGISESVE
-283 SSDSAWVLTRARLPW
+283 SSDSAWEHTRARLPW

-312 IEAYEGQIQ
+312 IGAYEGQLSE
-321 IHPEMAFF
+321 HHKMAFF

-345 AIVVQ
+345 AIIVQ

-356 LGLDG
+356 LGLDSL
-361 IWKKLFKELVVGLI
+361 WKRLLKELMVGLI
-375 NGLVLGILIFCY
+375 NGVVLGGLIFAY
-387 NFFFGDS
+387 NFFFSDEM
-394 FTLSIIVSTSL
+394 TLSIIVSVSL
-405 FSVIVF
+405 LSVIVF

-418 VPLMLDKYKIDP
+418 VPLMLNKYKIDP

-450 LFIGYLMYAV
+450 LYIGYLMYAA

>member
-1 LQGLKLSK
+1 M
-9 VQFELTKEF
+9 QFELTKEF
-18 LENLNNIVKNNDP
+18 IENLNVLVDNKDAN
-31 AKVMEFIDGLHA
+31 KVLEHVEGLHA

-52 QSTEEAKAFYA
+52 QSTEEAKAFYF

-70 ADALVEL
+70 ADALIEL

-99 ENLDTDDAADVIG
+99 DNLDTDDAADLIG
-112 ELSEEQQDEV
+112 ELSEEKQDEV

-137 LLHYDEDTAGG
+137 LLLYDEDTAGG

-157 KIEWDVATC
+157 KIDWDVATC
-166 IKEIR
+166 IKEIK

-197 LKKLLLAPDNK
+197 LKKLLLASDNK
-208 KVKDIY
+208 KVKDVY
-214 NDEVIL
+214 NDEVVL
-220 IKVDAQGEEVAQ
+220 VKVDAEGEEVAQ

-262 FMREEADKDYQMA
+262 FMREESDKDYQMA

-312 IEAYEGQIQ
+312 IEAYEGQIK

-350 GLANNT
+350 GLANNS

-361 IWKKLFKELVVGLI
+361 IGKKLFKELLVGLI
-375 NGLVLGILIFCY
+375 NGAVLGTLIFAY
-387 NFFFGDS
+387 NYFFAGDL
-394 FTLSIIVSTSL
+394 TLSIIVSTAL
-405 FSVIVF
+405 VSVIVF

-418 VPLMLDKYKIDP
+418 VPLVLDKYKIDP

-450 LFIGYLMYAV
+450 LFIGYLMYAT